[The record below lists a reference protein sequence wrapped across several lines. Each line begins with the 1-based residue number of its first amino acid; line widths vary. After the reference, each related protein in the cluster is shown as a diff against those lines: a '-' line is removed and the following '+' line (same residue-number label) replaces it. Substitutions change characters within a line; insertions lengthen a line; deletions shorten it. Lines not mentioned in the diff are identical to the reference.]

1 MLQWKDALTCRP
13 ITLPL
18 ALSIIYLIPRLC
30 SMKWK
35 TEKASVLL
43 FQDGQLWGPSPS
55 YCVRVCVCVW
65 ERKRESCC
73 AIVCICNCVH
83 VFVWRRSYTLCAFVH
98 ICIYFVFSK
107 KKKILIVYFLFTSC
121 PNTLNTTTDG
131 CVSSERWFK
140 SHISMER
147 VTTERA
153 EGPNGCLFC
162 HKSSPGC
169 AEGRSILQ

>member
-1 MLQWKDALTCRP
+1 MLQRKDALTCRP

-18 ALSIIYLIPRLC
+18 SLSIIYLIPQPC

-43 FQDGQLWGPSPS
+43 FLDGWLWGPSPP
-55 YCVRVCVCVW
+55 YCLCTG
-65 ERKRESCC
+65 
-73 AIVCICNCVH
+73 VCIRNCVH
-83 VFVWRRSYTLCAFVH
+83 VFVWQSNYTLCAFVSAL
-98 ICIYFVFSK
+98 YLTT
-107 KKKILIVYFLFTSC
+107 KKKIRIVYFLLTSC

-147 VTTERA
+147 VTAERA
-153 EGPNGCLFC
+153 EGPNGCFFC

-169 AEGRSILQ
+169 DEGRSTLQ